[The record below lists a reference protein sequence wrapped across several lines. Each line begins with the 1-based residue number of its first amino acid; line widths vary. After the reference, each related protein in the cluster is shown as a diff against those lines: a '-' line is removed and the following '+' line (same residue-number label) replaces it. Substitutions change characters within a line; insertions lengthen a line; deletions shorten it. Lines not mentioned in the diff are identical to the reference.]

1 MQLNTMKTLGWIIIG
16 LIALLLMGS
25 EYFAFRADNRAHP
38 ESDTTMYFEIV
49 FENDTVIHKPL

>member
-1 MQLNTMKTLGWIIIG
+1 MKTLGWIIIG

-49 FENDTVIHKPL
+49 FEGDTVIHKPL